1 MTAYP
6 ELTGP
11 EYQDDEYQ
19 QAWGEY
25 MIALATDDADA
36 QARAAAK
43 VEALKNKRAGRKDG
57 AK

>member
-1 MTAYP
+1 MTPYP
-6 ELTGP
+6 ELTSP

-19 QAWGEY
+19 QAYGEY
-25 MIALATDDADA
+25 YIALATDDADA

-57 AK
+57 AR